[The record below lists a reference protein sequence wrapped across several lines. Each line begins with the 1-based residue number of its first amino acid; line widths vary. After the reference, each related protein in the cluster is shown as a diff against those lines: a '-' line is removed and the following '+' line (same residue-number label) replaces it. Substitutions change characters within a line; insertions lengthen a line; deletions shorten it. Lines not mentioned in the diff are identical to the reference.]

1 MLRLATRGSALARTQ
16 SQWVADRLGELGHPT
31 ELLIVKTTG
40 DLNQQDPLNTL
51 GGKGI
56 FTKEIEVALLER
68 KADLAVHSLKDL
80 PTEMPEGLVLAAT
93 PPREDP
99 RDALVA
105 RVPLRELAKGTRV
118 GTGSLRRQ
126 AQIRALRPDLEY
138 VDIRGNVPTRVQK
151 WRDGEYGAVVLAVAG
166 IRRLGWEVAG
176 LTEAELHPLE
186 GCVPAPCQGI
196 LGLQCRVDDAA
207 TFAALGLLND
217 PEAELAARA
226 ERAFLAELQGGCHV
240 PAGALLT
247 VSAEGVQLQAVFD
260 VHGVILSGTR
270 EEAEELG
277 RRAAREL
284 KARC

>member
-40 DLNQQDPLNTL
+40 DLNQHDPLNTL

-56 FTKEIEVALLER
+56 FTKEIEVALLEG

-80 PTEMPEGLVLAAT
+80 PTEMPEGLVLGAT
-93 PPREDP
+93 PVREDP

-105 RVPLRELAKGTRV
+105 SAPLKDLPKGTRV

-126 AQIRALRPDLEY
+126 AQIRALRPDLEFL
-138 VDIRGNVPTRVQK
+138 DIRGNVPTRVQK
-151 WRDGEYGAVVLAVAG
+151 WRSGEYGAVVLAVAG

-176 LTEAELHPLE
+176 LTEEEMHPLE

-196 LGLQCRVDDAA
+196 LGLQCRADDVRTQAI
-207 TFAALGLLND
+207 LSRLND
-217 PEAELAARA
+217 PHAALAASA

-247 VSAEGVQLQAVFD
+247 VHPDHVQLQAVYD
-260 VHGVILSGTR
+260 VHGVVLDGAP
-270 EEAEELG
+270 EEAEALG
-277 RRAAREL
+277 RQAAREL